1 MENSKEKLIRV
12 ETNLDDF
19 KDIEINSNFHVG
31 KPDNLKDGL
40 ELFKKDIGDYDGM
53 WDESDFDWRI
63 NNGDI
68 FSYITKDD
76 RIIAWLWSGQ
86 KIYKAWDQNG
96 CPVYNTPSFYY
107 TEVEVEMIYTD
118 KYIYGYNIWI
128 DSEYRGIRDYSIGI
142 HGFKHLYELGYNYIV
157 YDIEIWN
164 KPPLMYALKENGL
177 RGNIVDL
184 LDT

>member
-1 MENSKEKLIRV
+1 MV
-12 ETNLDDF
+12 
-19 KDIEINSNFHVG
+19 
-31 KPDNLKDGL
+31 
-40 ELFKKDIGDYDGM
+40 
-53 WDESDFDWRI
+53 
-63 NNGDI
+63 
-68 FSYITKDD
+68 
-76 RIIAWLWSGQ
+76 
-86 KIYKAWDQNG
+86 
-96 CPVYNTPSFYY
+96 
-107 TEVEVEMIYTD
+107 YTD

-128 DSEYRGIRDYSIGI
+128 DSEYGGIRDYSVGI